1 MSSVFVM
8 AGIVGT
14 DLLSIRF
21 MSISFFNDGIATFT
35 NLFNG
40 NVVRSLFSSSVAA
53 VVSGAGGCGDV
64 SGGGCS
70 FVGRCGGIS

>member
-1 MSSVFVM
+1 M
-8 AGIVGT
+8 AGIVGS

-35 NLFNG
+35 NVFNG
-40 NVVRSLFSSSVAA
+40 NVVRTFFSSSVAA
-53 VVSGAGGCGDV
+53 VVSGACGCGDV
-64 SGGGCS
+64 SGGGGS